1 MKKFFLF
8 TLFYL
13 EALTILAQTDSIR
26 GRVFNSSGEPLQA
39 ATIVLQS
46 QSDSSF
52 LGGVL
57 SDVSGRFVLPAQ
69 NVPTKVIVSCL
80 GYTTSVMNVP
90 QNKNIDV
97 VLTEKEQLLGEVVV
111 KGHAPTV
118 KMTSDGFS
126 TRVQNTVLA
135 KAGTAAD
142 VLGQIPM
149 LKKTSD
155 GYEVFGKGTPVF
167 YLNGHRVYDVSELE
181 NLKSKNLK
189 TVELVLNP
197 GVKYDASTKAV
208 INLTTVQ
215 NSDEGWGVDVESN
228 YIQNHHASFTD
239 KVNLSYQTKRFSF
252 YDLIKYDRNN
262 NITWKDLRQDVYVD
276 TLWNHN
282 NSEKEHRYSRKIE
295 NTMGIDYQLAAN
307 SHIGAKYL
315 IRWSL
320 QDKMRMTNLNNVLAN
335 GEYYDQL
342 ITNGAEQNHYHPYHQ
357 LNVYYSGLI
366 SGYTVNADMDYLRS
380 QSATDDDYEELSKD
394 YLNRV
399 VHSISKVK
407 NELMSYRLSGGH
419 KIGAGN
425 LSAGM
430 EYMKTNRHDDYTNLE
445 KYVPASVSQ
454 LKEEHLSPF
463 MEYSA
468 LTPVGYLT
476 AGVRYEYVSLD
487 YYSDGVKMPEQCR
500 TDRQWFPSL
509 SWGVKFGD
517 LQAQLNYTTST
528 NRPTY
533 RQLSS
538 NVFYAD
544 RYTWQTGNPLLRSE
558 YTHNIT
564 LQGMWHWLQFQLSYE
579 DCRHAI
585 IYWAT
590 QYTNNKDISIVSHK
604 NLPSVK
610 QVKAAVVI
618 SKTFGIWNPQLTLV
632 MDRQFLHLDTQ
643 LGRRS
648 LDNPIFFST
657 FNNAFKFTSTF
668 TAFLN
673 FSNQSP
679 GDYRN
684 VHLYR
689 DVFNTSVNLVKT
701 FLHDRLSLQ
710 LKANDLFWTQ
720 RDGNIVYSNRMNMHL
735 LNKYDSRYVSLTV
748 RYQLNAHK
756 HKEHVQKE
764 VQKEIN
770 RL

>member
-80 GYTTSVMNVP
+80 GYTTSVMKVP

-380 QSATDDDYEELSKD
+380 QSATDDDYEEL
-394 YLNRV
+394 
-399 VHSISKVK
+399 
-407 NELMSYRLSGGH
+407 
-419 KIGAGN
+419 
-425 LSAGM
+425 
-430 EYMKTNRHDDYTNLE
+430 
-445 KYVPASVSQ
+445 
-454 LKEEHLSPF
+454 
-463 MEYSA
+463 
-468 LTPVGYLT
+468 
-476 AGVRYEYVSLD
+476 
-487 YYSDGVKMPEQCR
+487 
-500 TDRQWFPSL
+500 
-509 SWGVKFGD
+509 
-517 LQAQLNYTTST
+517 
-528 NRPTY
+528 
-533 RQLSS
+533 
-538 NVFYAD
+538 
-544 RYTWQTGNPLLRSE
+544 
-558 YTHNIT
+558 
-564 LQGMWHWLQFQLSYE
+564 
-579 DCRHAI
+579 
-585 IYWAT
+585 
-590 QYTNNKDISIVSHK
+590 
-604 NLPSVK
+604 
-610 QVKAAVVI
+610 
-618 SKTFGIWNPQLTLV
+618 
-632 MDRQFLHLDTQ
+632 
-643 LGRRS
+643 
-648 LDNPIFFST
+648 
-657 FNNAFKFTSTF
+657 
-668 TAFLN
+668 
-673 FSNQSP
+673 
-679 GDYRN
+679 
-684 VHLYR
+684 
-689 DVFNTSVNLVKT
+689 
-701 FLHDRLSLQ
+701 
-710 LKANDLFWTQ
+710 
-720 RDGNIVYSNRMNMHL
+720 
-735 LNKYDSRYVSLTV
+735 
-748 RYQLNAHK
+748 
-756 HKEHVQKE
+756 
-764 VQKEIN
+764 
-770 RL
+770 

>member
-1 MKKFFLF
+1 MKKFLLF

-13 EALTILAQTDSIR
+13 EAMAILAQTDSIR
-26 GRVFNSSGEPLQA
+26 GRVFNSSGKPLQA
-39 ATIVLQS
+39 ATVVLQS
-46 QSDSSF
+46 RSDSSF
-52 LGGVL
+52 LGGAL
-57 SDVSGRFVLPAQ
+57 SDAAGRFVFPTQ
-69 NVPTKVIVSCL
+69 NAFTRVIVSCL
-80 GYTTSVMNVP
+80 GYTTSVMDVP
-90 QNKNIDV
+90 QSKNVNVI
-97 VLTEKEQLLGEVVV
+97 LTEKEQLLGEVVV

-135 KAGTAAD
+135 KAGTVVD
-142 VLGQIPM
+142 VLAQIPM

-189 TVELVLNP
+189 AVELVLNP
-197 GVKYDASTKAV
+197 GAKYDASAKAV

-228 YIQNHHASFTD
+228 YIQNHHANFTD
-239 KVNLSYQTKRFSF
+239 KVNFSYQSKRFSF
-252 YDLIKYDRNN
+252 YDLVKYDRNN
-262 NITWKDLRQDVYVD
+262 EITWKDLKQDVHVD

-282 NSEKEHRYSRKIE
+282 NREKEHRYSRKIE
-295 NTMGIDYQLAAN
+295 NTMGVDYQLAVN

-315 IRWSL
+315 IRWLL
-320 QDKMRMTNLNNVLAN
+320 QDKMQMTNLNNVLTN
-335 GEYYDQL
+335 GESYDQL
-342 ITNGAEQNHYHPYHQ
+342 TTNGAEQSHYHPYHQ

-380 QSATDDDYEELSKD
+380 QSATDDDYEELSKA
-394 YLNRV
+394 YLNRA

-407 NELMSYRLSGGH
+407 NELISYRLSGGH
-419 KIGAGN
+419 KIGLGN
-425 LSAGM
+425 FDAGM
-430 EYMKTNRHDDYTNLE
+430 EYLRTNRHDDYTNLE
-445 KYVPASVSQ
+445 EYVPASVSQ
-454 LKEEHLSPF
+454 LKEKHLSPF

-476 AGVRYEYVSLD
+476 AGLRYEYVSFD
-487 YYSDGVKMPEQCR
+487 YYSDGVKVAEQCR

-509 SWGVKFGD
+509 SWGMKYGD

-558 YTHNIT
+558 YTHNVT
-564 LQGMWHWLQFQLSYE
+564 LQGIWHWLQFQLSYE

-590 QYTNNKDISIVSHK
+590 QYANNEDISIVSHK
-604 NLPSVK
+604 NIPSVK
-610 QVKAAVVI
+610 QVRAAVVI
-618 SKTFGIWNPQLTLV
+618 SKTFGIWSPQLTLAI
-632 MDRQFLHLDTQ
+632 DRQFLHLDTQ
-643 LGRRS
+643 LGRRN

-657 FNNAFKFTSTF
+657 LDNTFKFTPTF

-689 DVFNTSVNLVKT
+689 DVFNMSVNLVKT
-701 FLHDRLSLQ
+701 FLNDRLSLQ
-710 LKANDLFWTQ
+710 LKVNDLLWTQ
-720 RDGNIVYSNRMNMHL
+720 RDGNIVYSDRMNMHL
-735 LNKYDSRYVSLTV
+735 LNKYDSRYISLTV
-748 RYQLNAHK
+748 RYQFNAHK
-756 HKEHVQKE
+756 HKEYVQKE
-764 VQKEIN
+764 VEKEIN